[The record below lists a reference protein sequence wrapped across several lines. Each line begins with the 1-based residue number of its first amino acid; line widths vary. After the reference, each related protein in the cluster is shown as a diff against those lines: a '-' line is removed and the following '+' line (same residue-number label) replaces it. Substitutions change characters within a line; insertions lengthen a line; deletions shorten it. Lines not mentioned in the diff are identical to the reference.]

1 MSIKTFILFGIF
13 FLFLFQ
19 GPVRGQEKGLP
30 SAPLLTLDQAVK
42 LALDH
47 NRQILNARLE
57 VEKSARQIEASRR
70 HFFPT
75 IDFKLTESYLLTPS
89 DYVFK
94 QGVFG
99 TYAGTGPIPAE
110 DTKISSSKGWNTFLS
125 TTIAQPLSQL
135 YRLGLGVDSLK
146 LGQSIAQEKLRA
158 QRHSVVTE
166 VKRLYYGIIQ
176 AQNALKAMEE
186 LIGAQRELE
195 RIINDQADRRVVLE
209 SDLLETKARLAKA
222 EYEALAIR
230 NTLSLSRQQLNGL
243 LGRDLDKEFMVNPV
257 PPPVDPQV
265 EVMAAKARAAEQR
278 PEIKEARLKRLQA
291 ENEIRIKKAE
301 YLPDLSLV
309 FNYLTPFDSDF
320 LPKNV
325 ATIGLQLSWD
335 IFDWGRKKQEL
346 AERNRTLDQARNEV
360 EETEKAITLEVQNR
374 FNKLQEAELLIRAT
388 RLAKEAGQE
397 KLRTTLNRFRVQAAL
412 LQEVLQVQAALAEA
426 VHHHQN
432 AMISFW
438 TARTE
443 LEKAIGD
450 QP

>member
-1 MSIKTFILFGIF
+1 
-13 FLFLFQ
+13 
-19 GPVRGQEKGLP
+19 
-30 SAPLLTLDQAVK
+30 
-42 LALDH
+42 
-47 NRQILNARLE
+47 
-57 VEKSARQIEASRR
+57 
-70 HFFPT
+70 
-75 IDFKLTESYLLTPS
+75 YLLTPS

-158 QRHSVVTE
+158 QRHFTVTE
-166 VKRLYYGIIQ
+166 VKRHYYGIIQ

-230 NTLSLSRQQLNGL
+230 NTLSLGRQQLNGL

-257 PPPVDPQV
+257 PPPVDLQV

-278 PEIKEARLKRLQA
+278 PEIKEARLKRRQA

-374 FNKLQEAELLIRAT
+374 FNKLREAELLIKAT

-426 VHHHQN
+426 VHQHQN

-438 TARTE
+438 TARAE

-450 QP
+450 EP

>member
-1 MSIKTFILFGIF
+1 MSIKTFILLGIF
-13 FLFLFQ
+13 FLIFFQ
-19 GPVRGQEKGLP
+19 DPAWSQEKGLP

-47 NRQILNARLE
+47 NRQVLNARLE

-158 QRHSVVTE
+158 QRHFTVTE
-166 VKRLYYGIIQ
+166 VKRHYYGIIQ

-209 SDLLETKARLAKA
+209 SDFLETKARLAKA

-257 PPPVDPQV
+257 PPPVDLQV

-278 PEIKEARLKRLQA
+278 PEIKEARLKRQQA

-346 AERNRTLDQARNEV
+346 AERIRTLDQIRNEV

-426 VHHHQN
+426 VHQHQN

-438 TARTE
+438 TARAD

-450 QP
+450 EP

>member
-1 MSIKTFILFGIF
+1 MSIKTFILLGIF
-13 FLFLFQ
+13 FLFLVE

-70 HFFPT
+70 HFFPA

-166 VKRLYYGIIQ
+166 VKRHYYGIIQ

-230 NTLSLSRQQLNGL
+230 NTLSLGRQQLNGL

-257 PPPVDPQV
+257 PPPVDLHV

-278 PEIKEARLKRLQA
+278 PEVKEARLKRRQA

-335 IFDWGRKKQEL
+335 IFDWGRKNQEL

-374 FNKLQEAELLIRAT
+374 FNKLREAELLIKAT

-426 VHHHQN
+426 VHQHQN

-438 TARTE
+438 TARAE